1 MSQQL
6 KNGSRYDGSVTITV
20 RDTDRYAVVNY
31 PGEGKWRK
39 PQDPSSLQHRHN
51 HWVKRR
57 AEAGI
62 GKGVYS

>member
-1 MSQQL
+1 MAP
-6 KNGSRYDGSVTITV
+6 GMTGSVTVTV

-39 PQDPSSLQHRHN
+39 PQDPASIQRRHN

-57 AEAGI
+57 AEAGV
-62 GKGVYS
+62 GKKVYS

>member
-6 KNGSRYDGSVTITV
+6 KNGSHYSGSVTVTI
-20 RDTDRYAVVNY
+20 RDTDRYAVVNF

-39 PQDPSSLQHRHN
+39 PQDPMSIKRRHE
-51 HWVKRR
+51 HWTRRR
-57 AEAGI
+57 AEAGV

>member
-6 KNGSRYDGSVTITV
+6 KNGSHYDGSVTVTF

-39 PQDPSSLQHRHN
+39 PQDPASLQHRHN

-57 AEAGI
+57 AEAGV
-62 GKGVYS
+62 GKGTW